1 MFKTQYDRGERF
13 YTSIGDPIVQTFT
26 GRYDKNGDLQ
36 LVSTG
41 TENLY
46 DKIQAEAAACDMDNI
61 LRRFAN
67 GDISVLSQSQ
77 GIYADV
83 ADAPMH
89 FTDALNMVQ
98 AVQVEFDKLPAEER
112 EKHDNDWVKYGASLV
127 NSTVVESSEPVV
139 PSEPPVPSVEPDKE
153 VTA

>member
-1 MFKTQYDRGERF
+1 MFKTQYDSRERF
-13 YTSIGDPIVQTFT
+13 HTSIGNPIVETFT

-67 GDISVLSQSQ
+67 GDISVLSQAQ
-77 GIYADV
+77 GVYADV

-89 FTDALNMVQ
+89 FTDALNMVRS
-98 AVQVEFDKLPAEER
+98 VEDAFAQLPADER
-112 EKHDNDWVKYGASLV
+112 EKFDNDWVKYGASLV
-127 NSTVVESSEPVV
+127 NPVV
-139 PSEPPVPSVEPDKE
+139 VPSVEPAVPSDVVEKE
-153 VTA
+153 VVSE

>member
-1 MFKTQYDRGERF
+1 MFKTQFDTRDRF
-13 YTSIGDPIVQTFT
+13 YTSIGNPVVDTFT

-36 LVSTG
+36 LVKTG

-77 GIYADV
+77 GFFADV
-83 ADAPMH
+83 AAAPMH
-89 FTDALNMVQ
+89 FTDALNMVRS
-98 AVQVEFDKLPAEER
+98 VEDAFNQMPAEER
-112 EKHDNDWVKYGASLV
+112 EKFDNDWVKYGASIV
-127 NSTVVESSEPVV
+127 NPVDDSSSQVVEESTVVE
-139 PSEPPVPSVEPDKE
+139 KE
-153 VTA
+153 VVSE

>member
-1 MFKTQYDRGERF
+1 MFDTQFDKRGRF
-13 YTSIGDPIVQTFT
+13 YTSFGNPVVETYT

-36 LVSTG
+36 LLKTG

-83 ADAPMH
+83 SGAPMH
-89 FTDALNMVQ
+89 FTDALNMVRS
-98 AVQVEFDKLPAEER
+98 VEEAFNQMSSDDR
-112 EKHDNDWVKYGASLV
+112 EKYDNDWVKYGASLV
-127 NSTVVESSEPVV
+127 NSSFE
-139 PSEPPVPSVEPDKE
+139 PSVEPSVELPVEPVVEKE
-153 VTA
+153 VAAE

>member
-1 MFKTQYDRGERF
+1 MFKTQYDVRPRF
-13 YTSIGDPIVQTFT
+13 YTSIGNPVVETYT

-36 LVSTG
+36 LVKTG
-41 TENLY
+41 TANLY

-77 GIYADV
+77 GVYADV

-89 FTDALNMVQ
+89 FTDALNMVRS
-98 AVQVEFDKLPAEER
+98 VEESFGQLPAEER
-112 EKHDNDWVKYGASLV
+112 EKYDNDWVKYGAALM
-127 NSTVVESSEPVV
+127 NPVVEPVDEPAVQADVV
-139 PSEPPVPSVEPDKE
+139 EKE
-153 VTA
+153 VVSE

>member
-1 MFKTQYDRGERF
+1 MFKTQFDKHDRF
-13 YTSIGDPIVQTFT
+13 YTSIGNPIVETYT

-89 FTDALNMVQ
+89 FTDALNMVR
-98 AVQVEFDKLPAEER
+98 AVEADFDKLSAEDR
-112 EKHDNDWVKYGASLV
+112 EKYDNDWVKYGASLV
-127 NSTVVESSEPVV
+127 NPTVAVSSDSAISDSAKPSSENR
-139 PSEPPVPSVEPDKE
+139 KE

>member
-1 MFKTQYDRGERF
+1 MFKTQYDARSRC
-13 YTSIGDPIVQTFT
+13 YTSVGNPIVETFT

-36 LVSTG
+36 LVKTG

-77 GIYADV
+77 GVYADV
-83 ADAPMH
+83 ADVPMH
-89 FTDALNMVQ
+89 FTDALNMVHS
-98 AVQVEFDKLPAEER
+98 VEDAFNKLPADER
-112 EKHDNDWVKYGASLV
+112 EKYDNDWVKYGAALMNPV
-127 NSTVVESSEPVV
+127 VDSTSSDVVESDVV
-139 PSEPPVPSVEPDKE
+139 DKE
-153 VTA
+153 VVTE

>member
-1 MFKTQYDRGERF
+1 MFRTQYDRVNRV
-13 YTSIGDPIVQTFT
+13 YTNHGNPEVTTFT
-26 GRYDKNGDLQ
+26 GRYDENGDLK
-36 LVSTG
+36 LVKTG

-89 FTDALNMVQ
+89 FTDALNMVRS
-98 AVQVEFDKLPAEER
+98 VEEEFDRLPAEER
-112 EKHDNDWVKYGASLV
+112 EKYDNDWVKFGATLTNPVSSSAAPDLE
-127 NSTVVESSEPVV
+127 VVVSDVV
-139 PSEPPVPSVEPDKE
+139 SNEE
-153 VTA
+153 VAQ

>member
-1 MFKTQYDRGERF
+1 MFRTQYDRVERV
-13 YTSIGDPIVQTFT
+13 YTNHGDPEVTTFT
-26 GRYDKNGDLQ
+26 GRYDENGDLK
-36 LVSTG
+36 LVMTG

-46 DKIQAEAAACDMDNI
+46 DKIQAEAASCDMDII

-89 FTDALNMVQ
+89 FTDALNMVRS
-98 AVQVEFDKLPAEER
+98 VEEEFDRLPASER
-112 EKHDNDWVKYGASLV
+112 EKFDNDWVKFGASLV
-127 NSTVVESSEPVV
+127 NPV
-139 PSEPPVPSVEPDKE
+139 SPPVATELEVVAPDVVVKEE
-153 VTA
+153 VTQ